1 MANVKGLWE
10 EFWYFFTK
18 QNVRDAYR
26 DQVEDRAL
34 RQAVAKLR
42 ANGYAEAADLI
53 DPDKQS

>member
-1 MANVKGLWE
+1 MANVKGFWE

-26 DQVEDRAL
+26 NQGEDRAVL
-34 RQAVAKLR
+34 QAVAKLR